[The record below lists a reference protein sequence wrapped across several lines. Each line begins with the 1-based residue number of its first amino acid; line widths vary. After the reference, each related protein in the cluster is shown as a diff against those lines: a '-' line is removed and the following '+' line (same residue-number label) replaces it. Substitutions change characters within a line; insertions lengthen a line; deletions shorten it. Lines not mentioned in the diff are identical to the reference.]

1 MSRPG
6 EIPPDVSAARMLA
19 EALRAALAPDADVE
33 SFAAARAAAQIAGL
47 DGLDACMAA
56 LEPHRGTPWPPPIA
70 AIADRVMRITSAGR
84 LQGFRD
90 ADREL
95 GAHASEVGSMHW
107 ERAATVISSPGG
119 EAAQASVPITTSV
132 ATVTV
137 AEALEEL
144 PLSGPAAHELAHRT
158 RVTVPVAA
166 ALRVALEWMTV
177 EAAQPRPFALRVED
191 SVLEVL
197 CESIRPGGLHAAH
210 EALSAADGNLGPV
223 GEAKPGAAGGAWLV
237 RVPAW
242 SSRPLH
248 LMIEQG
254 PLRLAVPWHAVL
266 RMSLVPAIELE
277 LRKESLSTP
286 VLPPLAKLLTGI
298 GERPVITI
306 AHGLKRGLL
315 VADRLVWRL
324 AAEACEPPAATP
336 DLRLSRVVRS
346 EEGDVFWVIEP
357 RELLESLPIPAL
369 PALPEQ
375 PKAAPTPP
383 KKATLPAPATP
394 STPQI
399 APAAKQE
406 APAAPRT
413 APLVASSADVT
424 PITLTAAD
432 VTPLARA
439 PEAKTPAAPVA
450 PSPVVAAPPPV
461 PAPAPPAPVVA
472 APPPPPAP
480 PATPAPLEVVSP
492 PSTRE
497 AVELPSWLERLGSPV
512 VPLRGPRGAGFT
524 GSLVARSSALTAR
537 PVLIAEDSLA
547 ARHFLARLFE
557 REGFEPQMV
566 ASAGELCRA
575 LSTRRWS
582 MVAVD
587 VELPD
592 ARGVEWLTE
601 VRTEL
606 ERADVPCVALVRD
619 DPDAELAQAA
629 GIRRWLRKPFDREE
643 LVFLLRRTRLIPG
656 EIA

>member
-1 MSRPG
+1 MSRVD

-19 EALRAALAPDADVE
+19 EALRAALAPNADAE

-56 LEPHRGTPWPPPIA
+56 LEPHRGAPWPPSIA
-70 AIADRVMRITSAGR
+70 AIADRVMRITNAGR

-95 GAHASEVGSMHW
+95 GAHASEVSGMHW
-107 ERAATVISSPGG
+107 ERSATVISSPDGP
-119 EAAQASVPITTSV
+119 AQPSTPITTSV

-144 PLSGPAAHELAHRT
+144 PLAGPSAHELAHRT
-158 RVTVPVAA
+158 WVTVPVAA
-166 ALRVALEWMTV
+166 ALRAALEWMTV
-177 EAAQPRPFALRVED
+177 DAAQPRPFALRVED

-210 EALSAADGNLGPV
+210 EALSAADGSLAPLSDS
-223 GEAKPGAAGGAWLV
+223 KPGSTAGAWLV

-254 PLRLAVPWHAVL
+254 PLRLAVPWHAVM

-277 LRKESLSTP
+277 MRKDSLSTP
-286 VLPPLAKLLTGI
+286 VLPALAPLAKGI
-298 GERPVITI
+298 GERPVITV

-324 AAEACEPPAATP
+324 AAEVCEPPAASP
-336 DLRLSRVVRS
+336 DPRLVRAVRS
-346 EEGDVFWVIEP
+346 EEGDVFWVVEP
-357 RELLESLPIPAL
+357 RELLEPLPLPAL
-369 PALPEQ
+369 PAAEEAKVAP
-375 PKAAPTPP
+375 PAPKKAAPPAP
-383 KKATLPAPATP
+383 KAVESPAPAP
-394 STPQI
+394 
-399 APAAKQE
+399 
-406 APAAPRT
+406 
-413 APLVASSADVT
+413 APLVLTEADVT
-424 PITLTAAD
+424 PLRLTAAD
-432 VTPLARA
+432 VTPI
-439 PEAKTPAAPVA
+439 EA
-450 PSPVVAAPPPV
+450 
-461 PAPAPPAPVVA
+461 PAPAAVVAQAPAPI
-472 APPPPPAP
+472 
-480 PATPAPLEVVSP
+480 LEFP
-492 PSTRE
+492 D
-497 AVELPSWLERLGSPV
+497 WLERPSI
-512 VPLRGPRGAGFT
+512 VPAAERAPRETGFA
-524 GSLVARSSALTAR
+524 GSLVVRSSALATR

-557 REGFEPQMV
+557 REGFEPQVV

-619 DPDAELAQAA
+619 DPDAELARAA

-643 LVFLLRRTRLIPG
+643 LIHLLRRTRLIPG
-656 EIA
+656 ETA